1 MLLKIVIM
9 SNIAANIKD
18 IIHRMKLA
26 AERAGR
32 KEESVKL
39 VAVTKT
45 IDVSR
50 IKEAIESGI
59 TIIGENRVQEARDK
73 YKEIGKEVQWH
84 LIGHLQTNKV
94 KYIFDIFSLIHSVD
108 SLSLAEE
115 IQRRGENKGLNT
127 DILIEVNLSGEKTK
141 FGILSEKA
149 IGLIKDISRC
159 KNINIKGLMTI
170 PPFSE
175 SPEDSRKYF
184 KMLRILKDDVQKEG
198 IEMKELSMG
207 MSGDFE
213 VAIEEGATMVRIGTA
228 IFGERR
234 FQNPI

>member
-1 MLLKIVIM
+1 MLLKTVIM
-9 SNIAANIKD
+9 NNIAANIKY
-18 IIHRMKLA
+18 INHRIKLA
-26 AERAGR
+26 VERSGR
-32 KEESVKL
+32 KDKSVKL

-50 IKEAIESGI
+50 IIEAIGAGV
-59 TIIGENRVQEARDK
+59 TIIGENRVQEARGK
-73 YKEIGKEVQWH
+73 FKEIGSGVEWH

-115 IQRRGENKGLNT
+115 IQRRADNRGAKT
-127 DILIEVNLSGEKTK
+127 DILIEVNLSGEDTK
-141 FGILSEKA
+141 FGVQPEKA
-149 IGLIKDISRC
+149 IGLVKGISSF
-159 KNINIKGLMTI
+159 KNINVRGLMTI

-175 SPEDSRKYF
+175 YPEDSRKYF
-184 KMLRILKDDVQKEG
+184 KMLRILRDDIQKEG

-207 MSGDFE
+207 MSNDFE

-228 IFGERR
+228 VFGERR
-234 FQNPI
+234 

>member
-1 MLLKIVIM
+1 M

-18 IIHRMKLA
+18 IILRMKLA
-26 AERAGR
+26 AERVGR

-45 IDVSR
+45 IDVSK
-50 IKEAIESGI
+50 IKEAIGAGI
-59 TIIGENRVQEARDK
+59 TIIGENRVQEAREK
-73 YKEIGKEVQWH
+73 FREIGKEVEWH

-108 SLSLAEE
+108 SLPLSEE

-141 FGILSEKA
+141 FGILPEKA
-149 IGLIKDISRC
+149 VNLIKDISRC

-207 MSGDFE
+207 MSNDFQ

-234 FQNPI
+234 R

>member
-1 MLLKIVIM
+1 MG
-9 SNIAANIKD
+9 NIAANIKG
-18 IIHRMKLA
+18 IIHKIKLA
-26 AERAGR
+26 AERVGR
-32 KEESVKL
+32 KEESVEL

-45 IDVSR
+45 VDVSK
-50 IKEAIESGI
+50 IKEAIRAGI
-59 TIIGENRVQEARDK
+59 KIIGENRVQEAREKFKD
-73 YKEIGKEVQWH
+73 IGKEIEWH

-108 SLSLAEE
+108 SLLLSEE
-115 IQRRGENKGLNT
+115 IQRRAENKGLET

-141 FGILSEKA
+141 FGILPEKA
-149 IGLIKDISRC
+149 INFVKDISRF
-159 KNINIKGLMTI
+159 KNINIMGLMTI

-184 KMLRILKDDVQKEG
+184 KMLRMLRDDIQKEG

-207 MSGDFE
+207 MSNDFE
-213 VAIEEGATMVRIGTA
+213 AAVEEGATMVRIGTA

-234 FQNPI
+234 

>member
-1 MLLKIVIM
+1 MG
-9 SNIAANIKD
+9 NIAANIKG
-18 IIHRMKLA
+18 IIHKIKLA
-26 AERAGR
+26 AERVGR
-32 KEESVKL
+32 KEESVEL

-45 IDVSR
+45 VDVSK
-50 IKEAIESGI
+50 IKEAIRAGI
-59 TIIGENRVQEARDK
+59 KIIGENRVQEAREKFKD
-73 YKEIGKEVQWH
+73 IGKEVEWH

-108 SLSLAEE
+108 SLLLSEE
-115 IQRRGENKGLNT
+115 IQRRAENKGLET

-141 FGILSEKA
+141 FGILPEKA
-149 IGLIKDISRC
+149 INFVKDISRF
-159 KNINIKGLMTI
+159 KNINIMGLMTI

-184 KMLRILKDDVQKEG
+184 KMLRMLRDDIQKEG

-207 MSGDFE
+207 MSNDFE
-213 VAIEEGATMVRIGTA
+213 AAVEEGATMVRIGTA

-234 FQNPI
+234 

>member
-1 MLLKIVIM
+1 MLLKTVIM
-9 SNIAANIKD
+9 GNIAANIKG
-18 IIHRMKLA
+18 IIHKIKLA
-26 AERAGR
+26 AERVGR
-32 KEESVKL
+32 KEESVEL

-45 IDVSR
+45 VDVSK
-50 IKEAIESGI
+50 IKEAIRAGI
-59 TIIGENRVQEARDK
+59 KIIGENRVQEAREKFKD
-73 YKEIGKEVQWH
+73 IGKEIEWH

-108 SLSLAEE
+108 SLLLSEE
-115 IQRRGENKGLNT
+115 IQRRAENKGLET

-141 FGILSEKA
+141 FGILPEKA
-149 IGLIKDISRC
+149 INFVKDISRF
-159 KNINIKGLMTI
+159 KNINIMGLMTI

-184 KMLRILKDDVQKEG
+184 KTLRMLRDDIQKEG

-207 MSGDFE
+207 MSNDFE
-213 VAIEEGATMVRIGTA
+213 AAVEEGATMVRIGTA

-234 FQNPI
+234 

>member
-1 MLLKIVIM
+1 MLLKTIIM
-9 SNIAANIKD
+9 SNIAANTKD

-115 IQRRGENKGLNT
+115 IQRRGENKGLKT

-234 FQNPI
+234 